1 MSSNTLLKVQPW
13 ELKIPLKLG
22 KQSSCCMQLTN
33 KTDQNVAFKVKTTT
47 PKKYFVSPKKGIVLP
62 GSTCSVTVTMQAQK
76 RIPSDY
82 NCKDKFL
89 IQSVVV
95 NNDVSKEDIN
105 PEMFD
110 KESGKVVEFK
120 LRVVHVTVNPP
131 SPVPE
136 EEEEE
141 DISKSSVFLEEKAQ
155 CSSLFDDALPMIL
168 KLAEE
173 NNCAVEKNLKLR
185 RELDLLIEERARHRK
200 GFSFMLVV
208 IIAILSILF
217 GCFIKTR

>member
-105 PEMFD
+105 PEM
-110 KESGKVVEFK
+110 
-120 LRVVHVTVNPP
+120 
-131 SPVPE
+131 
-136 EEEEE
+136 
-141 DISKSSVFLEEKAQ
+141 
-155 CSSLFDDALPMIL
+155 ALPMIL

-217 GCFIKTR
+217 GCFIKTS